1 MELRQ
6 LQYFVKAAET
16 MNFTEA
22 AAAVFITQ
30 STLSQQIK
38 QLEEELGMLLFD
50 RIGKHV
56 RITEAGHV
64 FLTHARKILMD
75 VQKGKQAIAEL
86 NNAATGELNVGVS
99 YAFTSSLFPV
109 LAPFSTKYP
118 GIKIFI
124 TSDNHVELEK
134 KLRLAELDLIVAYH
148 NESDDEDLEMQPL
161 FSSSIVM
168 VVAKNNPLAQLKSV
182 NLKQLS
188 ELELILPGKGF
199 SSRTFINELFYK
211 NKMSPHIASQMF
223 SFSISF
229 CTGFYL
235 NRYVVFKESGL
246 SKRGQLSR
254 FIMVN
259 AICILL
265 NLVFLKLL
273 VDVMGLYPTPAKII
287 ATIFIV
293 FFSYFS
299 QTHFFF
305 KKKKPAVSAEDGQ

>member
-1 MELRQ
+1 MEFRQ
-6 LQYFVKAAET
+6 LQYFVKAVET

-64 FLTHARKILMD
+64 FLTHARKILLD
-75 VQKGKQAIAEL
+75 AQKGKQAITEL
-86 NNAATGELNVGVS
+86 NNAATGQLNIGVS

-118 GIKIFI
+118 GIKISI
-124 TSDNHVELEK
+124 ISDNHVELEK

-182 NLKQLS
+182 NLKQLA

-211 NKMSPHIASQMF
+211 HKMSPNIK
-223 SFSISF
+223 IE
-229 CTGFYL
+229 L
-235 NRYVVFKESGL
+235 NDVHTLL
-246 SKRGQLSR
+246 S
-254 FIMVN
+254 
-259 AICILL
+259 
-265 NLVFLKLL
+265 LVQ
-273 VDVMGLYPTPAKII
+273 DGDW
-287 ATIFIV
+287 ATILNEKTIIGWDKLV
-293 FFSYFS
+293 AIPIAGQEVKKQSYILW
-299 QTHFFF
+299 QKGVYR
-305 KKKKPAVSAEDGQ
+305 KKAAILFTEQLMTIMNNE

>member
-1 MELRQ
+1 MEFRQ

-56 RITEAGHV
+56 RITEAGHI

-75 VQKGKQAIAEL
+75 IQKGKQAITEL
-86 NNAATGELNVGVS
+86 NNAATGELNIGVS

-118 GIKIFI
+118 GIKISI
-124 TSDNHVELEK
+124 ISDNHVELEK
-134 KLRLAELDLIVAYH
+134 RLRLAELDLIVAYH

-168 VVAKNNPLAQLKSV
+168 AVAKNNPLAQLKSV
-182 NLKQLS
+182 NLKQLA

-211 NKMSPHIASQMF
+211 HKMSPNIK
-223 SFSISF
+223 IE
-229 CTGFYL
+229 L
-235 NRYVVFKESGL
+235 NDVHTLL
-246 SKRGQLSR
+246 S
-254 FIMVN
+254 
-259 AICILL
+259 
-265 NLVFLKLL
+265 LVQ
-273 VDVMGLYPTPAKII
+273 DGDW
-287 ATIFIV
+287 ATILNEKTLVGWDRLVAIPIAGQEV
-293 FFSYFS
+293 KKQSYILW
-299 QTHFFF
+299 QKGVYR
-305 KKKKPAVSAEDGQ
+305 KKAAILFTEQLMKTMNNE

>member
-161 FSSSIVM
+161 FNSSIVM

-211 NKMSPHIASQMF
+211 NKMSPNIK
-223 SFSISF
+223 IE
-229 CTGFYL
+229 L
-235 NRYVVFKESGL
+235 NDVHSLL
-246 SKRGQLSR
+246 S
-254 FIMVN
+254 
-259 AICILL
+259 
-265 NLVFLKLL
+265 LVQ
-273 VDVMGLYPTPAKII
+273 DGEW
-287 ATIFIV
+287 ATILNEKTLIGWDKLIAIPIAGQEV
-293 FFSYFS
+293 KKQSYILW
-299 QTHFFF
+299 QKGVYR
-305 KKKKPAVSAEDGQ
+305 KKAAILFTEQLMTVMNNE

>member
-1 MELRQ
+1 MEFRQ

-64 FLTHARKILMD
+64 FLTHARKILLD
-75 VQKGKQAIAEL
+75 AQKGKQAITEL
-86 NNAATGELNVGVS
+86 NNAATGQLNIGVS

-118 GIKIFI
+118 GIKISI
-124 TSDNHVELEK
+124 ISDNHVELEK

-182 NLKQLS
+182 NLKQLA

-211 NKMSPHIASQMF
+211 HKMSPNIK
-223 SFSISF
+223 IE
-229 CTGFYL
+229 L
-235 NRYVVFKESGL
+235 NDVHTLL
-246 SKRGQLSR
+246 S
-254 FIMVN
+254 
-259 AICILL
+259 
-265 NLVFLKLL
+265 LVQ
-273 VDVMGLYPTPAKII
+273 DGDW
-287 ATIFIV
+287 ATILNEKTIIGWDKLV
-293 FFSYFS
+293 AIPIAGQEVKKQSYILW
-299 QTHFFF
+299 QKGVYR
-305 KKKKPAVSAEDGQ
+305 KKAAILFTEQLMTIMNNE

>member
-1 MELRQ
+1 MEFRQ

-64 FLTHARKILMD
+64 FLTHARKILLD
-75 VQKGKQAIAEL
+75 VQKGKQAITEL
-86 NNAATGELNVGVS
+86 NNAATGQLNIGVS

-118 GIKIFI
+118 GIKISI
-124 TSDNHVELEK
+124 ISDNHVELEK
-134 KLRLAELDLIVAYH
+134 RLRLAELDLIVAYH

-182 NLKQLS
+182 NLKQLA

-199 SSRTFINELFYK
+199 SSRTFINELCYK
-211 NKMSPHIASQMF
+211 HKMSPNIK
-223 SFSISF
+223 IE
-229 CTGFYL
+229 L
-235 NRYVVFKESGL
+235 NDVHTLL
-246 SKRGQLSR
+246 S
-254 FIMVN
+254 
-259 AICILL
+259 
-265 NLVFLKLL
+265 LVQ
-273 VDVMGLYPTPAKII
+273 DGDW
-287 ATIFIV
+287 ATILNEKTLIGWDRLIAIPIAGQEV
-293 FFSYFS
+293 KKQSYILW
-299 QTHFFF
+299 QKGVYR
-305 KKKKPAVSAEDGQ
+305 KKAAILFTEQLTETMNNE

>member
-1 MELRQ
+1 MEFRQ

-56 RITEAGHV
+56 RITEAGHI

-75 VQKGKQAIAEL
+75 VQKGKQAITEL
-86 NNAATGELNVGVS
+86 SNATTGELNIGVS

-118 GIKIFI
+118 GIKISI
-124 TSDNHVELEK
+124 ISDNHVELEK

-168 VVAKNNPLAQLKSV
+168 VVAKNNPLAQIKSA
-182 NLKQLS
+182 NLKQLA

-211 NKMSPHIASQMF
+211 HKMSPNIK
-223 SFSISF
+223 IE
-229 CTGFYL
+229 L
-235 NRYVVFKESGL
+235 NDVHTLL
-246 SKRGQLSR
+246 S
-254 FIMVN
+254 
-259 AICILL
+259 
-265 NLVFLKLL
+265 LVQ
-273 VDVMGLYPTPAKII
+273 DGDW
-287 ATIFIV
+287 ATILNEKTIIGWDRLV
-293 FFSYFS
+293 AIPIAGQEVKKQSYILW
-299 QTHFFF
+299 QKGVYR
-305 KKKKPAVSAEDGQ
+305 KKAAILFTEQLMKTMNNE

>member
-64 FLTHARKILMD
+64 FLNHAQKILRE

-86 NNAATGELNVGVS
+86 SNAATGELNIGVS
-99 YAFTSSLFPV
+99 YAFTSLLLPA

-124 TSDNHVELEK
+124 TYGNPEELEK
-134 KLRLAELDLIVAYH
+134 KLRLAELDMILAFH
-148 NESDDEDLEMQPL
+148 NESDDEDLEMQIL
-161 FSSSIVM
+161 FSSTIVM
-168 VVAKNNPLAQLKSV
+168 VVAKNNPLAKLEKISLK
-182 NLKQLS
+182 
-188 ELELILPGKGF
+188 ELAEQELILPGKGF
-199 SSRTFINELFYK
+199 SSREFINQLFYK
-211 NKMSPHIASQMF
+211 SKISPNIKIEMNDVHS
-223 SFSISF
+223 
-229 CTGFYL
+229 L
-235 NRYVVFKESGL
+235 L
-246 SKRGQLSR
+246 S
-254 FIMVN
+254 
-259 AICILL
+259 
-265 NLVFLKLL
+265 LVQN
-273 VDVMGLYPTPAKII
+273 GHW
-287 ATIFIV
+287 ATILNEKAIFGWDQVAAVPIAGKEIKRQSYILWQKGVYRKKAAILFIDELMRV
-293 FFSYFS
+293 MN
-299 QTHFFF
+299 
-305 KKKKPAVSAEDGQ
+305 EG

>member
-1 MELRQ
+1 MEFRQ

-38 QLEEELGMLLFD
+38 QLEGELGMLLFD

-56 RITEAGHV
+56 RITEAGHI
-64 FLTHARKILMD
+64 FLVHARKILMD
-75 VQKGKQAIAEL
+75 VQKGKQAITEL

-109 LAPFSTKYP
+109 LAPFSTQYP
-118 GIKIFI
+118 GIKISI
-124 TSDNHVELEK
+124 ISDNHVELEK

-168 VVAKNNPLAQLKSV
+168 VVAKTNPLAQLKSV

-211 NKMSPHIASQMF
+211 NKMSPNIK
-223 SFSISF
+223 IE
-229 CTGFYL
+229 L
-235 NRYVVFKESGL
+235 NDVHSLL
-246 SKRGQLSR
+246 S
-254 FIMVN
+254 
-259 AICILL
+259 
-265 NLVFLKLL
+265 LVQ
-273 VDVMGLYPTPAKII
+273 DGEW
-287 ATIFIV
+287 ATILNEKTLIGWDKLV
-293 FFSYFS
+293 AIPIAGQEVKKQSYILW
-299 QTHFFF
+299 QKGVYR
-305 KKKKPAVSAEDGQ
+305 KKAAILFTEQLMTVMNNE

>member
-1 MELRQ
+1 
-6 LQYFVKAAET
+6 
-16 MNFTEA
+16 
-22 AAAVFITQ
+22 
-30 STLSQQIK
+30 
-38 QLEEELGMLLFD
+38 
-50 RIGKHV
+50 
-56 RITEAGHV
+56 
-64 FLTHARKILMD
+64 MD

-211 NKMSPHIASQMF
+211 NKMSPNIK
-223 SFSISF
+223 IE
-229 CTGFYL
+229 L
-235 NRYVVFKESGL
+235 NDVHSLL
-246 SKRGQLSR
+246 S
-254 FIMVN
+254 
-259 AICILL
+259 
-265 NLVFLKLL
+265 LVQ
-273 VDVMGLYPTPAKII
+273 DGEW
-287 ATIFIV
+287 ATILNEKTLIGWDKLIAIPIAGQEV
-293 FFSYFS
+293 KKQSYILW
-299 QTHFFF
+299 QKGVYR
-305 KKKKPAVSAEDGQ
+305 KKAAILFTEQLMTVMNNE

>member
-75 VQKGKQAIAEL
+75 VQKGKQAITEL

-211 NKMSPHIASQMF
+211 NKMSPNIK
-223 SFSISF
+223 IE
-229 CTGFYL
+229 L
-235 NRYVVFKESGL
+235 NDVHSLL
-246 SKRGQLSR
+246 S
-254 FIMVN
+254 
-259 AICILL
+259 
-265 NLVFLKLL
+265 LVQ
-273 VDVMGLYPTPAKII
+273 DGEW
-287 ATIFIV
+287 ATILNEKTLIGWDKLIAIPIAGQEV
-293 FFSYFS
+293 KKQSYILW
-299 QTHFFF
+299 QKGVYR
-305 KKKKPAVSAEDGQ
+305 KKAAILFTEQLMTVMNNE

>member
-1 MELRQ
+1 MEFRQ

-75 VQKGKQAIAEL
+75 IQKGKQAITEL
-86 NNAATGELNVGVS
+86 NNAATGELNIGVS

-118 GIKIFI
+118 GIKISI
-124 TSDNHVELEK
+124 ISDNHVELEK

-182 NLKQLS
+182 NLKQLA

-211 NKMSPHIASQMF
+211 HKMSPNIN
-223 SFSISF
+223 IE
-229 CTGFYL
+229 L
-235 NRYVVFKESGL
+235 NDVHTLL
-246 SKRGQLSR
+246 S
-254 FIMVN
+254 
-259 AICILL
+259 
-265 NLVFLKLL
+265 LVQ
-273 VDVMGLYPTPAKII
+273 DGDW
-287 ATIFIV
+287 ATILNEKTIIGWDRLIAIPIAGQEV
-293 FFSYFS
+293 KKQSYILW
-299 QTHFFF
+299 QKGVYR
-305 KKKKPAVSAEDGQ
+305 KKAAILFTEQLMTVMSNE

>member
-1 MELRQ
+1 
-6 LQYFVKAAET
+6 

-56 RITEAGHV
+56 RITEAGHI
-64 FLTHARKILMD
+64 FLTHARKVLLD

-86 NNAATGELNVGVS
+86 NNAATGELNIGVS

-118 GIKIFI
+118 GIKISI
-124 TSDNHVELEK
+124 ISDNHVELEK
-134 KLRLAELDLIVAYH
+134 RLRLAELDLIVAYH

-168 VVAKNNPLAQLKSV
+168 AVAKTNPLAQLKSV
-182 NLKQLS
+182 NLKQLA

-211 NKMSPHIASQMF
+211 HKMSPKIQ
-223 SFSISF
+223 IE
-229 CTGFYL
+229 L
-235 NRYVVFKESGL
+235 NDVHTLL
-246 SKRGQLSR
+246 S
-254 FIMVN
+254 
-259 AICILL
+259 
-265 NLVFLKLL
+265 LVQ
-273 VDVMGLYPTPAKII
+273 DGDW
-287 ATIFIV
+287 ATILNEKTLVGWDRLVAIPIAGQEV
-293 FFSYFS
+293 KKQSYILW
-299 QTHFFF
+299 QKGVYR
-305 KKKKPAVSAEDGQ
+305 KKAAILFTEQLMKTMNND

>member
-1 MELRQ
+1 MEFRQ

-64 FLTHARKILMD
+64 FLTHARKILLD
-75 VQKGKQAIAEL
+75 VQKGKQAITEL
-86 NNAATGELNVGVS
+86 NNAATGQLNIGVS

-118 GIKIFI
+118 GIKISI
-124 TSDNHVELEK
+124 ISDNHVELEK

-182 NLKQLS
+182 NLKQLA

-211 NKMSPHIASQMF
+211 HKMSPNIK
-223 SFSISF
+223 IE
-229 CTGFYL
+229 L
-235 NRYVVFKESGL
+235 NDVHTLL
-246 SKRGQLSR
+246 S
-254 FIMVN
+254 
-259 AICILL
+259 
-265 NLVFLKLL
+265 LVQ
-273 VDVMGLYPTPAKII
+273 DGDW
-287 ATIFIV
+287 ATILNEKTIIGWDKLV
-293 FFSYFS
+293 AIPIAGQEVKKQSYILW
-299 QTHFFF
+299 QKGVYR
-305 KKKKPAVSAEDGQ
+305 KKAAILFTEQLMTIMNNE

>member
-1 MELRQ
+1 MEFRQ

-16 MNFTEA
+16 VNFTEA

-86 NNAATGELNVGVS
+86 NNAATGELNIGVS

-118 GIKIFI
+118 GIKISI
-124 TSDNHVELEK
+124 ISDNHVELEK
-134 KLRLAELDLIVAYH
+134 RLRLAELDLIVAYH

-182 NLKQLS
+182 NLKQLA

-211 NKMSPHIASQMF
+211 HKMSPNIK
-223 SFSISF
+223 IE
-229 CTGFYL
+229 L
-235 NRYVVFKESGL
+235 NDVHTLL
-246 SKRGQLSR
+246 S
-254 FIMVN
+254 
-259 AICILL
+259 
-265 NLVFLKLL
+265 LVQ
-273 VDVMGLYPTPAKII
+273 DGDW
-287 ATIFIV
+287 ATILNEKTLIGWDRLV
-293 FFSYFS
+293 AIPIAGQEVKKQSYILW
-299 QTHFFF
+299 QKGVYR
-305 KKKKPAVSAEDGQ
+305 KKAAILFTEQLMKTMNNE

>member
-1 MELRQ
+1 MEFRQ

-38 QLEEELGMLLFD
+38 QLEGELGMLLFD

-56 RITEAGHV
+56 RITEAGHI
-64 FLTHARKILMD
+64 FLVHASKILMD
-75 VQKGKQAIAEL
+75 VQKGKQAITEL

-109 LAPFSTKYP
+109 LAPFSTRYP
-118 GIKIFI
+118 GIKISI
-124 TSDNHVELEK
+124 ISDNHVELEK

-182 NLKQLS
+182 NLKQLA
-188 ELELILPGKGF
+188 EIELILPGKGF

-211 NKMSPHIASQMF
+211 NKMSPNIK
-223 SFSISF
+223 IE
-229 CTGFYL
+229 L
-235 NRYVVFKESGL
+235 NDVHSLL
-246 SKRGQLSR
+246 S
-254 FIMVN
+254 
-259 AICILL
+259 
-265 NLVFLKLL
+265 LVQ
-273 VDVMGLYPTPAKII
+273 DGEW
-287 ATIFIV
+287 ATILNEKTLIGWDKLV
-293 FFSYFS
+293 AIPIAGQEVKKQSYILW
-299 QTHFFF
+299 QKGVYR
-305 KKKKPAVSAEDGQ
+305 KKAAILFTEQLMTVMNNE

>member
-211 NKMSPHIASQMF
+211 NKMSPNIK
-223 SFSISF
+223 IE
-229 CTGFYL
+229 L
-235 NRYVVFKESGL
+235 NDVHSLL
-246 SKRGQLSR
+246 S
-254 FIMVN
+254 
-259 AICILL
+259 
-265 NLVFLKLL
+265 LVQ
-273 VDVMGLYPTPAKII
+273 DGEW
-287 ATIFIV
+287 ATILNEKTLIGWDKLIAIPIAGQEV
-293 FFSYFS
+293 KKQSYILW
-299 QTHFFF
+299 QKGVYR
-305 KKKKPAVSAEDGQ
+305 KKAAILFTEQLMTVMNNE

>member
-1 MELRQ
+1 MEFRQ
-6 LQYFVKAAET
+6 LHYFVKAAET

-64 FLTHARKILMD
+64 FLTHARKILLA
-75 VQKGKQAIAEL
+75 VQKSKQAISEL

-124 TSDNHVELEK
+124 ASDNHEELEK

-199 SSRTFINELFYK
+199 SSRMFINELFYK
-211 NKMSPHIASQMF
+211 NKMS
-223 SFSISF
+223 
-229 CTGFYL
+229 L
-235 NRYVVFKESGL
+235 NIKIELNDVHS
-246 SKRGQLSR
+246 
-254 FIMVN
+254 
-259 AICILL
+259 LL
-265 NLVFLKLL
+265 LL
-273 VDVMGLYPTPAKII
+273 VQEGEW
-287 ATIFIV
+287 ATILNEKTLIGWDKLV
-293 FFSYFS
+293 AIPIAGQEVKKQSYILW
-299 QTHFFF
+299 QKGVYR
-305 KKKKPAVSAEDGQ
+305 KKAAILFTEQLMATMNN